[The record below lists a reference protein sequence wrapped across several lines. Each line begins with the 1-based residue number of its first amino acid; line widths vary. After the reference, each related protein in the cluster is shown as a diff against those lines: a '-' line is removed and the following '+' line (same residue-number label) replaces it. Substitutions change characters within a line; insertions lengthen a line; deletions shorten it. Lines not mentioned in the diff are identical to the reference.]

1 MPIHL
6 IYARSED
13 FCIGRGGGLP
23 WRLPDDFRHF
33 KQTTLGHPVLMGRAT
48 YADHESVL
56 PDRTNVV
63 LSRDPGFR
71 GVDGIVVRHDLDA
84 AMDEFCADGQLA
96 FVIGGAGVFSAAFP
110 RADEV
115 IETVVDDPRA
125 RRRRLRR
132 GLRLL
137 RLAQRADPREGA
149 GRAARAWLRGL
160 AAKPS
165 GLVIDRWESAAP
177 SRSEPGPRR
186 GPADA
191 GPPHAA

>member
-13 FCIGRGGGLP
+13 FCIGRDGGLP

-33 KQTTLGHPVLMGRAT
+33 KRTTVGHPVLMGRRT

-84 AMDEFCADGQLA
+84 AMAEFSADGQVA

-110 RADEV
+110 RANEV
-115 IETVVDDPRA
+115 IETVVDTRVADGDVFVEAFDFSGWHSERILQKEPDERHAHGFEVWRRSRRA
-125 RRRRLRR
+125 L
-132 GLRLL
+132 
-137 RLAQRADPREGA
+137 
-149 GRAARAWLRGL
+149 
-160 AAKPS
+160 
-165 GLVIDRWESAAP
+165 
-177 SRSEPGPRR
+177 
-186 GPADA
+186 
-191 GPPHAA
+191 